1 MTVPAMRRAGHTLHV
16 MSAPANLSPWPSRS
30 RPPRSRSAAPRSAGA
45 HIHLVHLV
53 GLVDPSAA
61 AALLVGAL
69 PVIEVLR
76 RRPSRILDRSYAWAH
91 VGLPTVAVARC
102 CCRAS
107 HGDDGD
113 GAGGTGRSQ
122 PDATGRADHLPS
134 DPPRVVRGEERG
146 DVGHVVG
153 LADPANVA
161 REATSVAAA
170 RGRPDAGTPAAHIRE
185 DVHHDADH

>member
-1 MTVPAMRRAGHTLHV
+1 MAAYATNNQRISAGGARRVARAGRGPQSLSAALGAPIGAVAAFLGVGGSVMTVPAMRRAGHTLHV

-53 GLVDPSAA
+53 GLVAPSAA

-91 VGLPTVAVARC
+91 VGLPTVAVAAMLLSGVSR
-102 CCRAS
+102 
-107 HGDDGD
+107 
-113 GAGGTGRSQ
+113 
-122 PDATGRADHLPS
+122 
-134 DPPRVVRGEERG
+134 
-146 DVGHVVG
+146 
-153 LADPANVA
+153 
-161 REATSVAAA
+161 
-170 RGRPDAGTPAAHIRE
+170 
-185 DVHHDADH
+185 